1 MSLRTSIRGPASG
14 GLSDFRVTGLRPG
27 SRGRAF
33 GRGSGNADTDGTG
46 EMLRG
51 PSPHGLRGALGVTSV
66 RRLKHGS

>member
-1 MSLRTSIRGPASG
+1 MSLRTSSRGPAAG
-14 GLSDFRVTGLRPG
+14 GLSDFRGD
-27 SRGRAF
+27 RAEAGQPRV

-51 PSPHGLRGALGVTSV
+51 ASPHGLRGALGVTSV